1 MERNVCKEV
10 DADESFD
17 SEEDLNEDYTLLVC
31 VLLTHCNQTT
41 QPLASCRANTLGAVI
56 LTSIVANHT
65 LFVYIS
71 IIILYVS

>member
-17 SEEDLNEDYTLLVC
+17 SEDEDYTLLVC
-31 VLLTHCNQTT
+31 VLLTHCNQTP

-56 LTSIVANHT
+56 LMSIVANHT

-71 IIILYVS
+71 IMYLSK